1 MIGMGQGHKIHK
13 ATQAA
18 MSWLAREISSLR
30 RSTSGALSVEL
41 ALGVT
46 AFLVLAVG
54 SYDFGRFAMAK
65 SRLSSAAHAGAIYGI
80 QDFGSATNTV
90 GIEQAAR
97 LDADDDALSVSSRQ
111 VCICATGGE
120 TPCGGTCADG
130 LPAPV
135 YVEVTVQET
144 HDFLFSYPGVAQ
156 SMNLSTTNQLRYR

>member
-1 MIGMGQGHKIHK
+1 MNFLHSIQM
-13 ATQAA
+13 AA
-18 MSWLAREISSLR
+18 GTVTRWLAREIHAIR

-41 ALGVT
+41 ALAVT

-54 SYDFGRFAMAK
+54 SYDFGRFAMEK
-65 SRLSSAAHAGAIYGI
+65 SRLSSAARAGAVYGI
-80 QDFGSATNTV
+80 GDFGAATDAV

-97 LDADDDALSVSSRQ
+97 ADADDDALSVSSRQ
-111 VCICATGGE
+111 VCICASGGE

-135 YVEVTVQET
+135 YVEVTVQDT

-156 SMNLSTTNQLRYR
+156 TMNLSTTNQLRYR